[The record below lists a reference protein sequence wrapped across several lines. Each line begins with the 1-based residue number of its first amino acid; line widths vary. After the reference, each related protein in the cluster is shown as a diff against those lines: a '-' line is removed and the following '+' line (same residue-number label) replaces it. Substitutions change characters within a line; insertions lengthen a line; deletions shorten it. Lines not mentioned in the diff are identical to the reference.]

1 MKSLIL
7 SITLLFSTFIFAQE
21 VKGVSI
27 QVTVD
32 NVTNNEGKVVF
43 ALHTSETFMVS
54 QGVKNAE
61 SEIKDGKVT
70 IVFEGVTPGSYAIM
84 ALHDQNENG
93 RMDFE
98 PNGMPKESY
107 GTSNNPMNYG
117 PPQFTESKFE
127 VGAEN
132 QQINIRF

>member
-1 MKSLIL
+1 MKSFIL
-7 SITLLFSTFIFAQE
+7 SIALVFSTFIFAQE
-21 VKGVSI
+21 VEGI
-27 QVTVD
+27 TIEVTID

-43 ALHTSETFMVS
+43 ALHTAETFMVS

-61 SEIKDGKVT
+61 SAIQEGKVKV
-70 IVFEGVTPGSYAIM
+70 VFENVTPGSYAIL

-107 GTSNNPMNYG
+107 GTSNNPMSYG
-117 PPQFTESKFE
+117 PPQFAESKFD
-127 VGAEN
+127 VGGEN
-132 QQINIRF
+132 QKIHIRF

>member
-1 MKSLIL
+1 MKSIIL
-7 SITLLFSTFIFAQE
+7 SIALLFSIGILAQE

-27 QVTVD
+27 EVTVD
-32 NVTNNEGKVVF
+32 NLTNNEGKVVF

-61 SEIKDGKVT
+61 SKIEDGKVT
-70 IVFEGVTPGSYAIM
+70 VIFDGVAPGSYAIM

-93 RMDFE
+93 RMDYE

-107 GTSNNPMNYG
+107 GTSNNTMSYG
-117 PPQFTESKFE
+117 PPQFAESKFE
-127 VGAEN
+127 VREEN
-132 QQINIRF
+132 QKITIRF

>member
-1 MKSLIL
+1 MKSFIL

-21 VKGVSI
+21 VKGISI
-27 QVTVD
+27 EVTID
-32 NVTNNEGKVVF
+32 NVTNNEGKVVL

-61 SEIKDGKVT
+61 SKIEDGKVT
-70 IVFEGVTPGSYAIM
+70 IVFEGVAPGSYAIM
-84 ALHDQNENG
+84 AMHDQNENG

-107 GTSNNPMNYG
+107 GTSNNPMSYG
-117 PPQFTESKFE
+117 PPQFAESKFE
-127 VGAEN
+127 VGTEN
-132 QQINIRF
+132 QKINIRF